1 MKRFLLVVSVILL
14 TGALLC
20 PNASAHYLS
29 VNADKY
35 FPKVGEEITISLGME
50 HQFPAKESGEVKKM
64 EKMYVIGPDGNQ
76 IDLKMM
82 PEGEKKLVAPIKI
95 KFDKPGTYL
104 VVAEKKKGFVT
115 KTTDG
120 YQQKSKKELKNVV
133 KSYWSEGHAKAIIVV
148 GKPSGNAAQKSVGWR
163 FQVIPSADP
172 GTLKK
177 GDALNAAVTL
187 DGKPLDTEVSATY
200 AGFSAEKDIF
210 AQKAKTDKG
219 SAKIELSSSGVW
231 LIKANHSM
239 PYSNLEEADEHSFTS
254 SVTFGVGN

>member
-1 MKRFLLVVSVILL
+1 MKKFLLAVSVVFL

-20 PNASAHYLS
+20 PNVSAHYLT

-35 FPKVGEEITISLGME
+35 FPKVGEEVTIFLGMG
-50 HQFPAKESGEVKKM
+50 HQFPEKESYDVEKM
-64 EKMYVIGPDGNQ
+64 EKMYVIGPDGKQ
-76 IDLKMM
+76 IDLKMTA
-82 PEGEKKLVAPIKI
+82 EGEKKLVAPIKM

-104 VVAEKKKGFVT
+104 VGAEKKKGFVS

-120 YQQKSKKELKNVV
+120 YQPKSKKELQNVI

-148 GKPSGNAAQKSVGWR
+148 GNASGNAAQKSVGWR

-177 GDALNAAVTL
+177 GDAINAAVTL

-200 AGFSAEKDIF
+200 AGFSTEKETF

-219 SAKIELSSSGVW
+219 SAKVELSSSGVW

-239 PYSNLEEADEHSFTS
+239 PYSNPEEADEYSFTCA
-254 SVTFGVGN
+254 VTFGVK